1 MNADLHAQP
10 FAALAATLGE
20 CPVWHDDALWL
31 VDIEERCFHRLCT
44 DARHTYDAG
53 QRIGF
58 AAPAL
63 GREWIVG
70 LQRGLARWTPGDG
83 PPHVFDDP
91 EPDRP
96 DNRFNDGKADPAGR
110 LYAGTL
116 ELPCTRPRGALY
128 RLDHDLTLTRIR
140 GPVTIS
146 NGLAWDTRRA
156 AMYYI
161 DTPTQSITRYD
172 WDHASGA
179 VANPSDLI
187 RFDPALGNPD
197 GMTIDT
203 EGRLYVA
210 MWDGG
215 SVLCIDPDSPR
226 ILRRIAV
233 DAPRVTSCTF
243 GGPNLDT
250 LYITTARVGLS
261 PAQLDAYPRSG
272 DIFVARIPGVRGLPA
287 SRFTGL

>member
-1 MNADLHAQP
+1 MNTELQASHHAH
-10 FAALAATLGE
+10 LAATLGE
-20 CPVWHDDALWL
+20 CPVWHEESLWL
-31 VDIEERCFHRLCT
+31 VDIEEHRLHRLHPDRRET
-44 DARHTYDAG
+44 FDAG

-63 GREWIVG
+63 GRGWIVG

-83 PPHVFDDP
+83 PPRIINDP

-140 GPVTIS
+140 DRITIS
-146 NGLAWDTRRA
+146 NGLAWDERRA

-161 DTPTQSITRYD
+161 DTPTQRITRYD
-172 WDHASGA
+172 WDHATGA
-179 VANPSDLI
+179 VSNPSELI
-187 RFDPALGNPD
+187 RFDTKLGNPD

-203 EGRLYVA
+203 DGRLYVA
-210 MWDGG
+210 MWDGAA
-215 SVLCIDPDSPR
+215 VLCIDPDAPT

-243 GGPNLDT
+243 GGHDMAT
-250 LYITTARVGLS
+250 LYITTARVGLT
-261 PAQLDAYPRSG
+261 PEQLEAHPRSG
-272 DIFVARIPGVRGLPA
+272 DVFAARIPGARGLPA
-287 SRFTGL
+287 SRFTGP